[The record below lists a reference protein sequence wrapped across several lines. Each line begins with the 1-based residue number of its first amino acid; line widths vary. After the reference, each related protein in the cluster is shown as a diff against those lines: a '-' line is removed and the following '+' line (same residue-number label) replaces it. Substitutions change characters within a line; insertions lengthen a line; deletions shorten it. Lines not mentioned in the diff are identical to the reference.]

1 MFRKILLL
9 LFLLQQNFVFA
20 QKFFIEAKTGISSVK
35 REGDY
40 NAKVTKKSLEIPYD
54 LSIGGGGKNFQLGAE
69 YTSSILPERYIYK
82 DADAMPKVID
92 ELNSK
97 IFGAFLRYSS
107 LNDLNQNSNFIFKV
121 GAGQMV
127 FNKDSKVY
135 ETNKVNYTLKGKN
148 SLVYTIE
155 TGFAMKLNAGLRL
168 FIGGKIQ
175 YCNQIMP
182 LDTDL
187 KYEDT
192 VTKISFVTGLSYNFL
207 KKY

>member
-1 MFRKILLL
+1 
-9 LFLLQQNFVFA
+9 
-20 QKFFIEAKTGISSVK
+20 
-35 REGDY
+35 
-40 NAKVTKKSLEIPYD
+40 
-54 LSIGGGGKNFQLGAE
+54 
-69 YTSSILPERYIYK
+69 
-82 DADAMPKVID
+82 MPKVID
-92 ELNSK
+92 EFNSK